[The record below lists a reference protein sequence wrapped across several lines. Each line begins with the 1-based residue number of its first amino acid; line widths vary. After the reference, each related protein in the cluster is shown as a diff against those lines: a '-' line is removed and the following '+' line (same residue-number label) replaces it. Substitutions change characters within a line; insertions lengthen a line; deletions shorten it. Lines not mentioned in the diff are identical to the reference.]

1 MNQKNL
7 ILACTL
13 SVLSASTAMAATTG
27 AAYVSKTT
35 ASISLAP
42 RGDLL
47 IATTTVNW
55 DTRASDTLAVD
66 WKAPAGGYCKSSQFV
81 IARGNNVTGDVS
93 WAYRTV
99 FHHLDSG
106 KTIACNGRWVASVV
120 NVDTHKV
127 LASAGYTVPAV
138 SPNAN
143 ASADS
148 APTTAG
154 S

>member
-1 MNQKNL
+1 MNQKTL
-7 ILACTL
+7 ILACAL
-13 SVLSASTAMAATTG
+13 SVLGVSTAMAATTG

-35 ASISLAP
+35 ASISLSP

-47 IATTTVNW
+47 IATTTANW

-99 FHHLDSG
+99 FHHLENG

-127 LASAGYTVPAV
+127 LASAGYTVPSSNTTATG
-138 SPNAN
+138 
-143 ASADS
+143 SA
-148 APTTAG
+148 ATAG